1 MLYTMFK
8 IIFILPMVKSITTT
22 PENLFTELDIDHNTI
37 ITKGKI
43 CPIPLTHSFKKT
55 HISNPTQDL
64 LQRSHAAFKKPI
76 KEIHTEYN
84 DLQSAYQRGRNAAL
98 DDMAETVIA
107 FVAIDAG
114 LSLFEDILEMKNY

>member
-1 MLYTMFK
+1 MLYNMFK
-8 IIFILPMVKSITTT
+8 IIFILPMVNSITTT
-22 PENLFTELDIDHNTI
+22 PENLFTE
-37 ITKGKI
+37 GKI

-64 LQRSHAAFKKPI
+64 LQRSHAAFKKPT